1 MKTNNKIL
9 TLAALILT
17 SISTVKAASLQSA
30 LCSPDTLV
38 LTFNAPLSDGDI
50 TSVGIGETAEAKL
63 KYELDLLPGVMLGSV
78 LTLTPDTEAQLDIR
92 KVSPFK
98 AYIFVTGSASG
109 TVKCN
114 N

>member
-1 MKTNNKIL
+1 MKTNTNIL

-17 SISTVKAASLQSA
+17 AISPAKASSLQSA
-30 LCSPDTLV
+30 LCSPDKLV
-38 LTFNAPLSDGDI
+38 LSFSAPLSDGDI
-50 TSVGIGETAEAKL
+50 TSVGIGETADAKL
-63 KYELDLLPGVMLGSV
+63 KYELDLLPGAILGSL
-78 LTLTPDTEAQLDIR
+78 LTLTPDTEAQMDIR

-114 N
+114 D